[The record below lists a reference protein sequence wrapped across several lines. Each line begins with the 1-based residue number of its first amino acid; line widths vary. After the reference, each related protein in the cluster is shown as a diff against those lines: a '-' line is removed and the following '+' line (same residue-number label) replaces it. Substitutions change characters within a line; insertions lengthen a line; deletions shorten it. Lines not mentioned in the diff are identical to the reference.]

1 MSRTQQMRDAIAAD
15 LSPAAASRLSQM
27 TAEIAADPAATARL
41 FPAAAREVARGP
53 LSLDDPSGIHGP
65 TLDDAVRGVLLAALA
80 EAVDDDARLLRE
92 VSDLYRYGD
101 GDEKRAVLRAL
112 DLLGPE
118 AQPIVED
125 ALRTNDIRIVAAA
138 MGSWAGSHLDDA
150 TWRQG
155 VLKCLF
161 VGVPLTAVDRLAERT
176 DPELARMVV
185 AYVRE
190 RLAAGRSVPDD
201 VHLVLDQEPGA
212 LDQFPDV
219 AAALR
224 PSA

>member
-27 TAEIAADPAATARL
+27 TAEIAADPSAAARL

-53 LSLDDPSGIHGP
+53 LDPADPSGIHGP

-80 EAVDDDARLLRE
+80 EALDDDARLLRE

-118 AQPIVED
+118 AQPVVED

-138 MGSWAGSHLDDA
+138 MGTWAGTHLDDT

-161 VGVPLTAVDRLAERT
+161 VGVPLTAVDRLDERT
-176 DPELARMVV
+176 DAELGRMVA
-185 AYVRE
+185 AYAHE

-201 VHLVLDQEPGA
+201 VHLVLDQEPQA

>member
-27 TAEIAADPAATARL
+27 TAEIAADPSTAARL

-53 LSLDDPSGIHGP
+53 LDHADPSGIHGP

-80 EAVDDDARLLRE
+80 ESLGDHARLLRE

-138 MGSWAGSHLDDA
+138 MGAWAGAHLDDA

-161 VGVPLTAVDRLAERT
+161 VGVPLTAVDRLGERT
-176 DPELARMVV
+176 DPELARMVA
-185 AYVRE
+185 AYAHE

-201 VHLVLDQEPGA
+201 VHLVLDQEPQA

>member
-1 MSRTQQMRDAIAAD
+1 MSRTDQRRDAIAAA

-27 TAEIAADPAATARL
+27 TDEITAKPADVGRL

-53 LSLDDPSGIHGP
+53 LDPADPSGIHGP
-65 TLDDAVRGVLLAALA
+65 TLDDAVRGVLLSALA
-80 EAVDDDARLLRE
+80 EALDDDARLLRE
-92 VSDLYRYGD
+92 VGDLYRYGD

-125 ALRTNDIRIVAAA
+125 ALRTNDIRLVAAA
-138 MGSWAGSHLDDA
+138 MGTWAGTHLDAA

-161 VGVPLTAVDRLAERT
+161 VGVPLTAVARLRERT
-176 DPELARMVV
+176 DGELARMVA
-185 AYVRE
+185 AYAHE
-190 RLAAGRSVPDD
+190 RLAAGRPVPDD
-201 VHLVLDQEPGA
+201 ARLVLDEVPAA

>member
-1 MSRTQQMRDAIAAD
+1 MNRSQQLRGTLTDHLSADAAQ
-15 LSPAAASRLSQM
+15 RLSELADQV
-27 TAEIAADPAATARL
+27 AGDPAAIGRI
-41 FPAAAREVARGP
+41 FPAAAREVGRGP
-53 LSLDDPSGIHGP
+53 LDPDDPTGMFGP
-65 TLDDAVRGVLLAALA
+65 TLDDAVRAVLIAVLA
-80 EAVDDDARLLRE
+80 EHTDGETTLRE
-92 VSDLYRYGD
+92 VTALYRYGD

-112 DLLGPE
+112 DVLGPE

-125 ALRTNDIRIVAAA
+125 ALRTNAIRLVAAA
-138 MGSWAGSHLDDA
+138 MGTWAGVHLDPA

-161 VGVPLTAVDRLAERT
+161 VGVPLRAVDRLAERT
-176 DPELARMVV
+176 DDELGRMVA
-185 AYVRE
+185 AYVHE

-201 VHLVLDQEPGA
+201 ARLVLDRAPHV

-219 AAALR
+219 AAALS